1 MGFLA
6 REMTTRARGPQQ
18 APLSPLPTVPAG
30 VWRVQPTIVPMPRP
44 LWLFSLVNLVIGT
57 GAFVIGGILA
67 PLAHDLGIGVPT
79 AGQAMTAYALSTAL
93 LAPLVLLATGSWPR
107 RNALL
112 LALALFA
119 AGNVLCA
126 LAHSLTALLVG
137 RVLMGLGAVFTPI
150 SAGIA
155 VALVQ
160 PAQRGKALAFVF
172 LGISLSY
179 VVGMPLGAWLGL
191 AYGWHAPIWV
201 VAALSGAALVA
212 VAVRVPAVAAAP
224 GASFGGI
231 GALLA
236 RRDVLAALALTLLYF
251 IAIFA
256 VFSYIGPVLQA
267 LVPMSSERLSVT
279 LALFGLSGVAGTLIG
294 GAANDRF
301 GSRRTL
307 LVQLS
312 VLGTTM
318 VALPLAAGSW
328 GLLIAV
334 LLVWGTAGFG
344 MMAPQQSRLAAL
356 APAQAPLLL
365 SLNTS
370 MLYLGTAT
378 GAVVGGALASSLGFE
393 RLAWA
398 GVPFV
403 AAGLAL
409 LWFSHTSR
417 PSVSSAQE
425 RAA

>member
-1 MGFLA
+1 
-6 REMTTRARGPQQ
+6 
-18 APLSPLPTVPAG
+18 
-30 VWRVQPTIVPMPRP
+30 MPRP

-57 GAFVIGGILA
+57 GAFVIGGLLG

-93 LAPLVLLATGSWPR
+93 LAPLVLLSTGGWPR

-179 VVGMPLGAWLGL
+179 VVGVPLGAWLGL
-191 AYGWHAPIWV
+191 AYGWHTPIWV
-201 VAALSGAALVA
+201 VAALSGLALVT
-212 VAVRVPAVAAAP
+212 VAVRVPVVIAAP
-224 GASFGGI
+224 GAGFGGI

-256 VFSYIGPVLQA
+256 VFTYIGPVLQA
-267 LVPMSSERLSVT
+267 LVPMSGARLSLT

-378 GAVVGGALASSLGFE
+378 GAIVGGALASSLGFE

-417 PSVSSAQE
+417 PSVSSTQE
-425 RAA
+425 RSA

>member
-1 MGFLA
+1 
-6 REMTTRARGPQQ
+6 
-18 APLSPLPTVPAG
+18 
-30 VWRVQPTIVPMPRP
+30 MPRP

-67 PLAHDLGIGVPT
+67 PMAHDLGIGVPT

-212 VAVRVPAVAAAP
+212 VAVRVPAVTAAS
-224 GASFGGI
+224 GAGFGGI

-236 RRDVLAALALTLLYF
+236 RRDVLGALALTLLYF

-267 LVPMSSERLSVT
+267 LVPMSGARLSVT

-409 LWFSHTSR
+409 LRFSHTSR
-417 PSVSSAQE
+417 PAASSAQE

>member
-1 MGFLA
+1 
-6 REMTTRARGPQQ
+6 
-18 APLSPLPTVPAG
+18 
-30 VWRVQPTIVPMPRP
+30 MPRP

-57 GAFVIGGILA
+57 GAFVIGGLLA

-93 LAPLVLLATGSWPR
+93 LAPLVLLSTGGWPR

-179 VVGMPLGAWLGL
+179 VVGVPLGAWLGL
-191 AYGWHAPIWV
+191 AYGWHTPIWV
-201 VAALSGAALVA
+201 VAALSGVALVT
-212 VAVRVPAVAAAP
+212 VAVRVPVVIAAP
-224 GASFGGI
+224 GAGFGGI

-256 VFSYIGPVLQA
+256 VFTYIGPVLQA
-267 LVPMSSERLSVT
+267 LVPMSGARLSLT

-378 GAVVGGALASSLGFE
+378 GAIVGGALASSLGFE

-417 PSVSSAQE
+417 PSVSSTQE
-425 RAA
+425 RSA